1 MGIVKKG
8 REWVIKTHEDYE
20 NAMKVLDGNRFCA
33 AMSDDYR
40 REQEEEREIRK
51 QENEV
56 RKQAL
61 ALGLI

>member
-8 REWVIKTHEDYE
+8 KEWVIKTREDYE

-33 AMSDDYR
+33 MMSDDYR

>member
-8 REWVIKTHEDYE
+8 REWVIKTREDYE

-33 AMSDDYR
+33 QMSDDYR

>member
-8 REWVIKTHEDYE
+8 REWVIKTREDYE

-33 AMSDDYR
+33 MMSDDYR

-56 RKQAL
+56 KKQAL

>member
-1 MGIVKKG
+1 MGIVRKG
-8 REWVIKTHEDYE
+8 REWVIKTREDYE
-20 NAMKVLDGNRFCA
+20 NAMKVLEGNRFCA
-33 AMSDDYR
+33 MMSDDYR